1 MQYNIKLLIGFSL
14 LVALLIPKEGV
25 GQQDPVYNQY
35 INNLLTVQPAYS
47 GMTEHVVLT
56 SLTRLQ
62 WIGFD
67 GAPKTESISLQ
78 APIKD
83 YKFSLGISLLIDKFG
98 PVTQRAGFV
107 DYVFNA
113 DLNPQLTLSL
123 GIKGSVNWYQAIL
136 SDLPVHDP
144 NDPIAIQDITR
155 KFLPNFGFGAL
166 LHGEK
171 FFLGF
176 SIPKFIKNKVTS
188 GSEVSVYYED
198 ISYFGMVGGII
209 GNGDL
214 KFKPT
219 LLYRYSEGSPQ
230 STDIS
235 ANFLLYDRFW
245 VGASYRLKNSYGIL
259 FQVYVDPQKIFKIGY
274 AYDLTTFHPSQVNS
288 GTHELLISVDI
299 FGYNKRCPCKVKY
312 F

>member
-123 GIKGSVNWYQAIL
+123 GIKG
-136 SDLPVHDP
+136 
-144 NDPIAIQDITR
+144 
-155 KFLPNFGFGAL
+155 
-166 LHGEK
+166 
-171 FFLGF
+171 
-176 SIPKFIKNKVTS
+176 
-188 GSEVSVYYED
+188 
-198 ISYFGMVGGII
+198 
-209 GNGDL
+209 
-214 KFKPT
+214 
-219 LLYRYSEGSPQ
+219 
-230 STDIS
+230 
-235 ANFLLYDRFW
+235 
-245 VGASYRLKNSYGIL
+245 
-259 FQVYVDPQKIFKIGY
+259 
-274 AYDLTTFHPSQVNS
+274 
-288 GTHELLISVDI
+288 
-299 FGYNKRCPCKVKY
+299 
-312 F
+312 